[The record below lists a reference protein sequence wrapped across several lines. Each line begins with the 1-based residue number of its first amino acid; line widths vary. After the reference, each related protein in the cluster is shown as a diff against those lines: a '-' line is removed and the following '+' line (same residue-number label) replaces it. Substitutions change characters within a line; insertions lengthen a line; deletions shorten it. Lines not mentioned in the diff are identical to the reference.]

1 MKKMTTYIV
10 VLLLSTAAFKS
21 SGNPELFSAS
31 QAQTDTLKTDARD
44 PVCGMKVKKGTTLT
58 HTHNKAVYGFC
69 SAGCKKNFV
78 SNPNKYLKK

>member
-1 MKKMTTYIV
+1 MKKLTTYIV

-21 SGNPELFSAS
+21 SGNAELFTAS

-58 HTHNKAVYGFC
+58 HSHNKAVYGFC
-69 SAGCKKNFV
+69 SASCKKSFV
-78 SNPNKYLKK
+78 SNPDKYLKK

>member
-1 MKKMTTYIV
+1 MKKLTTYIV

-21 SGNPELFSAS
+21 SGNAELFAS

-58 HTHNKAVYGFC
+58 HSHNKAVYGFC
-69 SAGCKKNFV
+69 SASCKKNFV
-78 SNPNKYLKK
+78 SNPDKYLKK

>member
-1 MKKMTTYIV
+1 MKKLMTCIG

-21 SGNPELFSAS
+21 SGNPELFSAM
-31 QAQTDTLKTDARD
+31 QAQADTLKTDARD

-58 HTHNKAVYGFC
+58 HTHNKVVYGFC

-78 SNPNKYLKK
+78 SNPDKYLKK